1 MAYAF
6 TRQAGPKGEPDKT
19 HYGTFYGSLVFF
31 VMVQKS
37 GKKTRFSRAS
47 PRYIVFNII
56 KYTKK
61 VKSLISQC
69 CNALWRDEEFFS
81 FQNGWL

>member
-1 MAYAF
+1 MVLSTLKKCRNSNKRDLTLFFLHRLEKKKFLTCQWMAYAF

-37 GKKTRFSRAS
+37 GKKTRVSRAS
-47 PRYIVFNII
+47 
-56 KYTKK
+56 TL
-61 VKSLISQC
+61 S
-69 CNALWRDEEFFS
+69 
-81 FQNGWL
+81 

>member
-37 GKKTRFSRAS
+37 GKKTRVSRAS
-47 PRYIVFNII
+47 
-56 KYTKK
+56 TL
-61 VKSLISQC
+61 S
-69 CNALWRDEEFFS
+69 
-81 FQNGWL
+81 